1 MFRHSFDTK
10 TRVLL
15 EMIVQGGSIESVYHC
30 CTYSLKVSGGFS
42 GSNFKAVSKKK
53 VCRSLV
59 GGELQR
65 RAIGVASFTLRS
77 NLIGW

>member
-42 GSNFKAVSKKK
+42 GSNFKAVSKTKSADHWLEENCK
-53 VCRSLV
+53 
-59 GGELQR
+59 
-65 RAIGVASFTLRS
+65 GVQ
-77 NLIGW
+77 

>member
-42 GSNFKAVSKKK
+42 GSNFKAVSKK
-53 VCRSLV
+53 SL
-59 GGELQR
+59 Q
-65 RAIGVASFTLRS
+65 I
-77 NLIGW
+77 IGWRRTAKACNRSIKFYITQ